1 MRSFHGLLGRLFLVA
16 LLLGSAASFVSAQ
29 PDGGFGPPPGGGPP
43 PDGMDA
49 GQQHGP
55 NLDRELKKLTK
66 LLTLTADQQTKVKA
80 ILTER
85 NQQIGDFF
93 KANAPKRDNGD
104 AKSSDDAQ
112 PAPDEQFEKMRTALK
127 AIRGTANG
135 KIAALL
141 TEAQAPKFD
150 AYLKQQAKAEQ
161 EMGPGGP
168 PPDGGGGP
176 GGPPPG
182 GGSPG
187 GM

>member
-1 MRSFHGLLGRLFLVA
+1 MRPISGLLRKILYSA
-16 LLLGSAASFVSAQ
+16 ILLGSAASCVSAQ

-43 PDGMDA
+43 DGMDA
-49 GQQHGP
+49 SQQRGP
-55 NLDRELKKLTK
+55 NVDRELKKLTK
-66 LLTLTADQQTKVKA
+66 QLSLTADQQTQVKT
-80 ILTER
+80 ILTVR
-85 NQQIGDFF
+85 NQQLADFF
-93 KANAPKRDNGD
+93 KANGPKRDNGA
-104 AKSSDDAQ
+104 AKSDDAAQ
-112 PAPDEQFEKMRTALK
+112 PAPDEQFEKMRAALK
-127 AIRGTANG
+127 SIRGEANG

-141 TEAQAPKFD
+141 TEAQSAKFD

-182 GGSPG
+182 GGGPG